1 MNKKSIFLAL
11 AISVASF
18 AQAQTNFLPGYFIN
32 KQNEKVEC
40 LIKNTDSRFAP
51 KSIEYKLD
59 TEAETKK
66 ISTDSLATIEIFDK
80 WKYERFTT
88 KIDVSKEKSI
98 ELSRKKEPEFEE
110 RNLLL
115 KVLNEGA
122 INLYAFED
130 GWLNLF
136 FVKDKNNAI
145 EQLLYKEYMDEQR
158 ILRKNQLYKSQLSN
172 YLKNGSVSNSDIANC
187 NYNKK
192 ELMTLIEKHNQHN
205 GNVNIVFEKVE
216 KAITSISLKAGTN
229 LISAGVSEASAKE
242 YLTDF
247 GTKLNLR
254 AGIEIEYLLPYNN
267 YKWAFVTDPAF
278 SIYEAQNQEN
288 VSFISDGIVKSAI
301 KYNAIELP
309 LGIRYYHKLK
319 NDARLYATASYVI
332 NFSSNSTLEYSR
344 SNDALLKQIS
354 IRPRWNMYLAM
365 GYKFNDKMG
374 VEMRVYNNQLIIYRY
389 STWDIKYQV
398 ASLQLSYKLF

>member
-1 MNKKSIFLAL
+1 MNKKSIFIAFVLTL
-11 AISVASF
+11 TTS

-51 KSIEYKLD
+51 KSIEYKID
-59 TEAETKK
+59 AEAVTKK
-66 ISTDSLATIEIFDK
+66 ISTDSLAILEIFDK
-80 WKYERFTT
+80 WKYQRFTT
-88 KIDVSKEKSI
+88 KIDVSKEKNT
-98 ELSRKKEPEFEE
+98 ELTRSKEPEFEE

-115 KVLNEGA
+115 KVLNEGD
-122 INLYAFED
+122 INLYALED
-130 GWLNLF
+130 GRLSLF
-136 FVKDKNNAI
+136 FVKEKTNAI
-145 EQLLYKEYMDEQR
+145 EQLIYKEYMDEQR

-172 YLKNGSVSNSDIANC
+172 YLKNGSVSNSDIANI

-192 ELMTLIEKHNQHN
+192 ELMDLIGKHNQHS
-205 GNVNIVFEKVE
+205 GNDNIVYEKVE
-216 KAITSISLKAGTN
+216 KGVASIALKAGAN
-229 LISAGVSEASAKE
+229 IIRSGVSEASAKE

-267 YKWAFVTDPAF
+267 YKWALVSDPAI
-278 SIYEAQNQEN
+278 SIYQAQNEEQ
-288 VSFISDGIVKSAI
+288 VSFISDGVVKSAI

-309 LGIRYYHKLK
+309 LGIRYYHKL
-319 NDARLYATASYVI
+319 NDASRLYATASYVI

-344 SNDALLKQIS
+344 SNDVLLKEIA
-354 IRPRWNMYLAM
+354 IRPRWNLYFAM

-374 VEMRVYNNQLIIYRY
+374 VEMRIYNNQLIIYRY